1 MNENAIEIHDLT
13 KKRGKFSIQDL
24 SLTLPKGCIMGLV
37 GENGAGKTTLIRLIL
52 GALQKDGGS
61 IAVLGRES
69 GGKDFRSVKEDIGV
83 VPTRSAFPIP

>member
-61 IAVLGRES
+61 IAVLGRGN
-69 GGKDFRSVKEDIGV
+69 GGKGFRSGKEGFGGGAGENGG
-83 VPTRSAFPIP
+83 P